1 MPKHWI
7 SLLLLIALT
16 GLFLALWESPPALLS
31 GGDKEKPKK
40 EIPASYMIDSHSQH
54 FDESGKLNYE
64 IKASKIVHYQ
74 ASPGYQQDS
83 DYADLNAPDITLY
96 SKEGAPW
103 RITAKQGV
111 SNSDGSQLTLSDD
124 VHAWQETINGLNNE
138 LNTDQLIIHIKRNY
152 VETDKA
158 VIINNGS
165 HTIKAIGLGADLNTE
180 LIRLKERVRG
190 VHEFTQ

>member
-16 GLFLALWESPPALLS
+16 VLFLVFWESPPAILS
-31 GGDKEKPKK
+31 GEKESPQKS
-40 EIPASYMIDSHSQH
+40 IPASYLIDSHSQH
-54 FDESGKLNYE
+54 FDNEGHLNYE

-74 ASPGYQQDS
+74 AVPGYARNT
-83 DYADLNAPDITLY
+83 DYADISAPNITLY
-96 SKEGAPW
+96 SKVSSPW
-103 RITAKQGV
+103 HITARQGV
-111 SNSDGSQLTLSDD
+111 SNSDGSQLTLTDD
-124 VHAWQETINGLNNE
+124 VHAWQQLPNGERSE
-138 LNTDQLIIHIKRNY
+138 LNTDELIIHIKRNY

-158 VIINNGS
+158 VIIQVIVGVMAVVPML
-165 HTIKAIGLGADLNTE
+165 KAVDTE